1 MNKISYFTSR
11 FTPLKVLVFAVL
23 CLVGSLPIFYFFH
36 FVSVLS
42 RTGCRSWKPD
52 IQEKSMIA
60 MSGIKHNLN
69 YSRDHSTKE
78 GLEYI
83 VSFLRMLYGCFF
95 ISLQKRSPCANASER
110 GSPPA
115 RNGLCFILSLIPGVS
130 SSSQ

>member
-11 FTPLKVLVFAVL
+11 FTPLKVLVFAVFVP
-23 CLVGSLPIFYFFH
+23 CWLPSNIFQY
-36 FVSVLS
+36 VSVLS
-42 RTGCRSWKPD
+42 RTACRSWKPD
-52 IQEKSMIA
+52 IQEKSTIA